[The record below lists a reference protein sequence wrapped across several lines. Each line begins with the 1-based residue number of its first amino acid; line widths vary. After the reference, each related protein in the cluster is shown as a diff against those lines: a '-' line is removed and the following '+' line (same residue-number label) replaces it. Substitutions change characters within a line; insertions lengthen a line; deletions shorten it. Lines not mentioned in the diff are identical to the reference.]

1 MRKNQMEMSF
11 TTIHTLFLPRPQIQY
26 KCCKKYLLEVSY
38 SETQYEQALGL
49 IIIDGL
55 SIFLPKVVKTS
66 RSTCSLFD
74 LWFIFTVAD
83 CVSKIQLNFS

>member
-38 SETQYEQALGL
+38 SETQYE
-49 IIIDGL
+49 
-55 SIFLPKVVKTS
+55 
-66 RSTCSLFD
+66 
-74 LWFIFTVAD
+74 
-83 CVSKIQLNFS
+83 